1 MSKSGVGRCAP
12 ALRHNTGVDL
22 KEAVLARADIA
33 EVIGQYVSL
42 SAAGREYKGRC
53 PFHDEKSASFHVNP
67 EKGLF
72 HCFGCKA
79 GGNVIDFVMRRENL
93 EFVEA
98 LEWLARRYNIPIEQ
112 HRGGGSQPVGVKERL
127 YRLNEAAA
135 QFFRQSLKAPA
146 GEAAR
151 VYLKQR
157 GVSERTAADFD
168 LGYAPREWQALAG
181 LLQSHGARGEEL
193 LKLGL
198 VRERRS
204 GGGPADSQHPHYDAF
219 RHRLMFPIR
228 SVTGRPIGF
237 AGRALSSE
245 DKPKYLNTT
254 NTPLYDKSA
263 TLYNL
268 DRAKGLL
275 KDEGAVIVEGYMD
288 VIGLAAAGINNTV
301 ASCGTAL
308 TEEHVKLLS
317 RYTQRFF
324 LAFDGDDAG
333 RNAAWRAGVLFLSQ
347 GLDARVVA
355 LPAGVDPDEL
365 VRDKGAGA
373 WAGLLAEAA
382 SLVRFWLDHQRR
394 LKPDADLIE
403 QRRWIAQLGPLY
415 RRIPDE
421 LVRQQFVQ
429 DTAGALRLG
438 ATEVQ
443 GLLGSESVT
452 AAARA
457 ERVKLRREWKA
468 PKESAERA
476 LQKRVLYARD
486 GEMIEELLSAN
497 QQDARAREQSAL
509 GVVLQGALPIE
520 REVLRRLAGDE
531 ELLFIYS
538 RQAGP
543 EWFASAQLREAYEAL
558 LDADD
563 PALEVT
569 AGPRAEL
576 FAALLAGEAWQD
588 DNEQLLRRHRQLYL
602 QRVERQLAGEL
613 AAAQASGDAE
623 AVRKLFTR
631 VQELKQQMK
640 G

>member
-1 MSKSGVGRCAP
+1 M
-12 ALRHNTGVDL
+12 DL
-22 KEAVLARADIA
+22 KEAVLACANIA
-33 EVIGQYVSL
+33 EVIGQYVAL
-42 SAAGREYKGRC
+42 TDAGREFKGRC
-53 PFHDEKSASFHVNP
+53 PFHDEKTASFHVNP

-79 GGNVIDFVMRRENL
+79 GGNVIDFVMRRESL
-93 EFVEA
+93 EFTEA
-98 LEWLARRYNIPIEQ
+98 LEWLARRYNIPVEQ
-112 HRGGGSQPVGVKERL
+112 YRGGAHQPVGAKERL

-135 QFFRQSLKAPA
+135 QFFRKSLAAPA
-146 GEAAR
+146 GELAR
-151 VYLKQR
+151 AYLKQR
-157 GVSERTAADFD
+157 GVSDRTAADFD
-168 LGYAPREWQALAG
+168 LGYAPREWQALTD
-181 LLQSHGARGEEL
+181 LLQGHGARGEEL
-193 LKLGL
+193 LTLGL

-245 DKPKYLNTT
+245 DNPKYLNVT

-263 TLYNL
+263 VLYNL
-268 DRAKGLL
+268 DRAKSLL
-275 KDEGAVIVEGYMD
+275 KDEGVVIVEGYMD
-288 VIGLAAAGINNTV
+288 VIGLAAAGVHNTV

-308 TEEHVKLLS
+308 TDEHVKLLS
-317 RYTQRFF
+317 RYTQRFY

-333 RNAAWRAGVLFLSQ
+333 RSAAWRAGVLFLSQ
-347 GLDARVVA
+347 GLDVRVVA

-373 WAGLLAEAA
+373 WAGLLSEAS

-394 LKPDADLIE
+394 LKPEADLLE

-429 DTAGALRLG
+429 DTASALRLG
-438 ATEVQ
+438 APEVQ
-443 GLLGSESVT
+443 GLLGNEGVT
-452 AAARA
+452 AALRS
-457 ERVKLRREWKA
+457 ERVKLKRDWKT
-468 PKESAERA
+468 PKGSIQRA
-476 LQKRVLYARD
+476 LQKRVLYPRD

-497 QQDARAREQSAL
+497 LQDARSREQSAL
-509 GVVLQGALPIE
+509 GVVLRGALPIE
-520 REVLRRLAGDE
+520 REVLRRLASDE

-538 RQAGP
+538 RQAKP
-543 EWFASAQLREAYEAL
+543 EWFASGQLREAYEAL
-558 LDADD
+558 LSADN
-563 PALEVT
+563 PAREVR

-576 FAALLAGEAWQD
+576 FAALLAGQAWAD

-623 AVRKLFTR
+623 AERKLFQR
-631 VQELKQQMK
+631 VQELKQQMRE
-640 G
+640 

>member
-1 MSKSGVGRCAP
+1 
-12 ALRHNTGVDL
+12 VDL

-33 EVIGQYVSL
+33 EVIGQYVAL
-42 SAAGREYKGRC
+42 TAAGREFKGRC

-79 GGNVIDFVMRRENL
+79 GGNVIDFVMRRESL
-93 EFVEA
+93 EFTEA
-98 LEWLARRYNIPIEQ
+98 LEWLARRYNIPVEQ
-112 HRGGGSQPVGVKERL
+112 YRGAGHQPVGAKERL

-135 QFFRQSLKAPA
+135 QFFRKSLSAPA

-151 VYLKQR
+151 AYLVQR

-168 LGYAPREWQALAG
+168 LGYAPREWQALTD

-193 LKLGL
+193 LTLGL

-204 GGGPADSQHPHYDAF
+204 GGGPADGQHPHYDAF

-245 DKPKYLNTT
+245 DNPKYLNVT

-263 TLYNL
+263 VLYNL

-275 KDEGAVIVEGYMD
+275 KDEGVVIVEGYMD
-288 VIGLAAAGINNTV
+288 VIGLAAAGVNNTV
-301 ASCGTAL
+301 AACGTAL
-308 TEEHVKLLS
+308 TDEHVKLLS
-317 RYTQRFF
+317 RYTQRFY

-347 GLDARVVA
+347 GYDARVVA
-355 LPAGVDPDEL
+355 LPTGVDPDEL

-373 WAGLLAEAA
+373 WAGLLAEAS
-382 SLVRFWLDHQRR
+382 SLVRFWLDHQRQ
-394 LKPDADLIE
+394 LKPEADLAE

-429 DTAGALRLG
+429 DTASALRLG
-438 ATEVQ
+438 APEVQ

-457 ERVKLRREWKA
+457 DRVKVRREWKT
-468 PKESAERA
+468 PQGNVEHA
-476 LQKRVLYARD
+476 LQKRVLYPRD
-486 GEMIEELLSAN
+486 GELVEELLSTS

-509 GVVLQGALPIE
+509 GVVLRGALPIE
-520 REVLRRLAGDE
+520 REVLRRLASDE

-538 RQAGP
+538 RQASP
-543 EWFASAQLREAYEAL
+543 AWFASAQLREAYEAL
-558 LDADD
+558 LAADN
-563 PALEVT
+563 PALEAQ
-569 AGPRAEL
+569 AGPRSEL
-576 FAALLAGEAWQD
+576 FAALLAGEAWAD

-602 QRVERQLAGEL
+602 LCVERQLAGEL
-613 AAAQASGDAE
+613 AAAQTSGDTEAE
-623 AVRKLFTR
+623 RRLFTR

-640 G
+640 E